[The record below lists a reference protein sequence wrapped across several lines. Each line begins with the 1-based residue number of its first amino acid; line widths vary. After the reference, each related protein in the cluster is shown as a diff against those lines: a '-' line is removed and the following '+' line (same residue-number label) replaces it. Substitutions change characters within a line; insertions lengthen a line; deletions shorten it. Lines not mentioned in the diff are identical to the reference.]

1 MNNNI
6 CNICGANYE
15 YKDGKWR
22 CPACGAYKP
31 EEISNEEETLLY
43 NAAQQ
48 LRLSAFDEAEKMYG
62 DIVQQ
67 YPKNS
72 RGYWG
77 LVLAKYGIK
86 YEKDYDGKKVKMVP
100 SCYAASYEKIS
111 DDKIFQK
118 ALLYADKDNKAYYES
133 QAKRI
138 EDVWSKWGEIAKNE
152 EPYDIF
158 ISYKD
163 SDKENGVARTQDSY
177 DAYELYSKLKEK
189 GYRVFYSRES
199 LAGKGGEK
207 YEPYIF
213 NALNTAQVMIVYG
226 TRPEYIE
233 STWVKNEWLRFY
245 KRMKAGQKQEN
256 SLILAY
262 KGLNPSEL
270 PKPLCE
276 IQGIDLGRVTIGFGD
291 LEAKISEVLSAARRH
306 QKIKHV
312 SVKGREKRAAEKVY
326 RRETVEA
333 GKVTPAAK
341 GERERVASRTIGG
354 KSMKLTANT
363 EKNLAVAEQYLARG
377 QFAEAEGRFDEI
389 LKSGPRNGRALTGK
403 LLAQA
408 NATDIESLE
417 QNGMQTIPDISL
429 AEKVLACAEKKTAES
444 VLRALCAEVP
454 RCFDRGDAAHAK
466 RIVSIVREFDDE
478 AVENLRGELY
488 ERGLRLIVTDEE
500 LAKYCLDSD
509 LPYEEDDAYTQ
520 KLHTVVET
528 CIQNGAFSAAE
539 YYADSLKDADGN
551 SYAAQVALLEI
562 RYRVREEAE
571 VFRRIE
577 EAKEYGKI
585 EEVLSALDVKS
596 AAKWLQACFAEMAEL
611 LKNRLYGGAYRWI
624 EICAKYEFESRKT
637 LLNSLLNLC
646 ISNASMGVSDCFG
659 ALLTYV
665 ADGDS
670 SVYAEKAM
678 RFADAARSSKE
689 FDAAKLYYGKVL
701 SVMPDSVAAAQGKFF
716 SDIRC
721 LNDKALP
728 DTLGNLTDWSC
739 FEEVLVVQ
747 TDDRDD
753 LLWIEKLAGACMEN
767 VKAGV
772 NSEDNAIFAV
782 FEKMLSYIPEA
793 SESVLLRLLKEMADL
808 CLEKGLFAAAQKYY
822 EMLLGE
828 NAEDGAAYWG
838 LLQAKLKCRNEE
850 ELVRQP
856 QALNNFAE
864 FENAQI
870 CAAEDK
876 ETLEH
881 YIDLRDRQAKHFREA
896 KKRKRVIRIV
906 SVSLAAMLAVAIAL
920 ISWFT
925 YYNSQSGFLY
935 EDYGDGYA
943 VTAGKFYR
951 AEETLVL
958 PETYAGKSVLAV
970 GESAFAGHTE
980 IRRVIL
986 PGSIESIGE
995 NAFRGCTALAQVA
1008 VAEGEQAAARAL
1020 SEAPG
1025 GLLSVGDGAF
1035 EGCAALADFA
1045 LPYGLEYIGS
1055 RAFAGTAFTEI
1066 TIPNT
1071 VDFVGSAAFGACESL
1086 ATIIV
1091 GDRDGIP
1098 TEWAEDWKSGC
1109 AAAVDFRLRVLFEYN
1124 GATGGNSAAE
1134 QYVSF
1139 GGAYTFPV
1147 PVRAGY
1153 AFGGWYSGETRLTDE
1168 AGASLEPWA
1177 SEKGGTVSAKW
1188 NANVNEVIFDAN
1200 GGEGTMPP
1208 QEIATDAS
1216 AALSA
1221 NAFTRAGYTFAGWAT
1236 EPNGEAVFADGAAYA
1251 MGTESSYTLYAV
1263 WTANI
1268 NEVIFDANGGEGTMP
1283 PQEIA
1288 TDERAR
1294 LSSNAFTRAGYT
1306 FAGWTIEPGGEAV
1319 YQNRAQYT
1327 MGAEASYTL
1336 YAVWSPTKYSIIYHL
1351 NGGEISGNPAEYT
1364 IESES
1369 FTLKNPVRAGYAF
1382 AGWTGTGLG
1391 GAESTVTVE
1400 RGSTGNRTYTAT
1412 WTANENKIVFH
1423 ANGGEGA
1430 MSEQIVRTGETAAL
1444 SRNTF
1449 FRNGYKFAGWSES
1462 EGGELAYEDGANYAM
1477 GTAAEYHLY
1486 AVWEVERYSVR
1497 YTLNGGTAAENPDTY
1512 TVESDSFTLAN
1523 PVRTGYTFA
1532 GWTGTGLE
1540 GPTLVVTVARGSFGD
1555 REYSATWTANINRV
1569 IFDANGGEG
1578 TMPPQEIA
1586 TDASAAL
1593 SANAFTRAG
1602 YTFAGWATEPNGEAV
1617 FADGAAYAMGTES
1630 SYTLYAVWA
1639 ANRNELRFDGN
1650 GADEGTMD
1658 SLFVYTGETA
1668 ALPENAFEKTG
1679 HTFVGWATEPDGEAV
1694 YEEGAEYAMGTEASY
1709 TLYAVWQANEYSVE
1723 LQAENGGPAS
1733 SATVVFGQE
1742 FTLEVP
1748 AYEGYRFLGWFD
1760 AAGTQY
1766 TDESG
1771 KSLSAW
1777 NVAEDTALYAH
1788 WRRIRFTLTLE
1799 YEGADSGN
1807 ETQTVTVW
1815 TGEEYTL
1822 PVPQRK
1828 NYVFGGWYAAAGGNG
1843 ARYADE
1849 QGSGLAPWSG
1859 EADAAAYALWLGTD
1873 SILYELNEGGNYTVV
1888 GVTDKGLTE
1897 IAVPAYHN
1905 GRPVTEIAQA
1915 ALQNCAGLRSLAVD
1929 ASVTYIA
1936 PEALYGCGNLETLE
1950 LPFIGA
1956 SRGAVGAEAV
1966 LGYLF
1971 GETEY
1976 ANSVEVGQYY
1986 SNTGFAF
1993 YYLPQ
1998 NLHGIAVTDAD
2009 AVGYGAFSGVSSLK
2023 SVALTA
2029 VSLGERAF
2037 YDCSS
2042 LADIVLDEGLLSVGA
2057 SAFARCSA
2065 LADIVLPVSVQAVG
2079 ARVFDECSSLVS
2091 LTLPFIG
2098 ANVAAVGAEGALGYL
2113 FGDLSSGDMVLVNQN
2128 YAGVQA
2134 YFPARL
2140 AEITLTNAQQLATG
2154 ALQGLT
2160 MLRSVG
2166 WNDGL
2171 AAIGSYALYGCTG
2184 IPSIR
2189 LPASLK
2195 TVGDR
2200 AFQSVPVSVLELP
2213 AGLTSLGAY
2222 SLYGTALRTLLV
2234 PTASVVSLGGN
2245 ALDSTHSALK
2255 IYVTDSL
2262 VASYK
2267 SAWSAYSSRIYSMNC
2282 ILENGMAISG
2292 STFLQYF
2299 GSETQVVLPANVTS
2313 VGAYAFAGTGVQSVV
2328 VPGNVR
2334 TVGSNSF
2341 SGCASLQS
2349 VRLLD
2354 GVRTI
2359 AANAFYGASALQNV
2373 NIPNTVTEIGANAF
2387 NGCASLTEVVVPNSV
2402 TSIGA
2407 GAFQGCNA
2415 LVKMTLPFVGGS
2427 RSTTSSTPK
2436 TLSRNWNNGSRYLF
2450 GYIFGGE
2457 TYNNGNSSTGQSTND
2472 LIYQGESAYIY
2483 GYSTYVD
2490 HYYFNRYYIPSSL
2503 REIVITDATGISAN
2517 AFYGCTMLTSIT
2529 LNEGITAIHTYAF
2542 YNCDGLTEM
2551 VIPESVTSI
2560 GTYGFA
2566 NSGNLAKITLPNG
2579 LTEISDY
2586 TFQNCTTLASVNGNG
2601 EVIIGASVTSI
2612 GNYAFSGCASITKV
2626 TLPNGLAEIGQAAFG
2641 DAVSLTQINIPASV
2655 VSIGASAFN
2664 GGTNLVRINSETD
2677 GKIILQEGLE
2687 SIGTGAFGGLGK
2699 ITEVVVPNSVT
2710 SIGAG
2715 AFQGCNALTKMTLPF
2730 VGGSR
2735 STTSSTPKTL
2745 SRNWNNGSR
2754 YLFGYIFGGETYNNG
2769 NSSTGQSTNDLI
2781 YQGESAYIYGYSTY
2795 VDHYYFNRYYIPS
2808 SLREIVIT
2816 DATGISANAFYNCT
2830 MLTSITLNEGITAV
2844 NTYAFYNCDG
2854 LTEITIPESVTSVG
2868 SYAFAESGN
2877 LTEVTLPSS
2886 LTEISDYIFS
2896 NCSSLTSV
2904 NGEGEVILGANV
2916 TSIGIQA
2923 FANCSSITSVTM
2935 QGIVTSI
2942 GAQAFD
2948 GCVNLVR
2955 VNSGIDG
2962 KVILQEGLTS
2972 IGNFAFRNLG
2982 KITEVVVPNSV
2993 TSIGQGAFQGCNSL
3007 VKMTLPFVGGSRST
3021 TTSTPSTASS
3031 SWNGGSQYLFGYIF
3045 GGAIYLRNSSA
3056 KPPSTDTLIYQGE
3069 NYYYYYGGSYYYNRY
3084 YIPNSLREIVITDA
3098 TGISADAFYNCTMLT
3113 SIKLNE
3119 GITAIYTYAFYN
3131 CSGLTEMV
3139 IPESVA
3145 SIGSYAF
3152 NGCSQLQLVQ
3162 VLRGDVLTLT
3172 SLGTSAFGSTP
3183 ATLLILVPD
3192 DAYSAYASAANW
3204 STYADKIRP
3213 ASASEDGFIIENG
3226 VLLHYIGSAETVT
3239 IPAGVTSIG
3248 EYAFAHNN
3256 SIKQVIIGDAVV
3268 SVGNYAFYNCTSLQN
3283 VTIGNGVQSIG
3294 SYAFYGCTSLQSV
3307 TYGDGLQS
3315 IGDYAFAGCVSL
3327 GMVNSESAN
3336 TAVLGKNLATIGQY
3350 AFQNCGA
3357 LKAITVEKSVTGIGV
3372 AAFMGCNSVE
3382 SMVLPFVGADRG
3394 TETGATQV
3402 LGHIFGY
3409 KTSAA
3414 EGTTMQLTGY
3424 YYYIPQSLRQ
3434 VIITDETAVA
3444 QYSFMNCSFL
3454 QSAEL
3459 RAEVRQIGDY
3469 AFYGCSGLRSL
3480 TVAAQVPPAVSGNA
3494 FSTGVAPDVYVP
3506 AASAEAYRAAEG
3518 WKAFNILAIP
3528 EA

>member
-312 SVKGREKRAAEKVY
+312 SVKGREKRTAEKVY

-466 RIVSIVREFDDE
+466 RIVSLVREFDDE

-488 ERGLRLIVTDEE
+488 ERGLRLIATDEE

-596 AAKWLQACFAEMAEL
+596 AAKWLQACFAEIAEL

-678 RFADAARSSKE
+678 RFADAARSAKE

-808 CLEKGLFAAAQKYY
+808 CLGKGLFAAAQKYY

-896 KKRKRVIRIV
+896 KKRKSVIRIV

-920 ISWFT
+920 ISWFA

-951 AEETLVL
+951 AEDTLVL
-958 PETYAGKSVLAV
+958 PETYAGKPVLAV

-986 PGSIESIGE
+986 PGSIESIGA

-1008 VAEGEQAAARAL
+1008 VAEGEQAAPRAL

-1168 AGASLEPWA
+1168 TGASLEPWA

-1221 NAFTRAGYTFAGWAT
+1221 NTFTRAGYTFAGWAI

-1268 NEVIFDANGGEGTMP
+1268 NEVIFDANGGEGMMS

-1306 FAGWTIEPGGEAV
+1306 FAGWAIEPGGEAV

-1369 FTLKNPVRAGYAF
+1369 FTLKNPVRAGYTF

-1391 GAESTVTVE
+1391 GAESTVTGE

-1497 YTLNGGTAAENPDTY
+1497 YTLNGGSAAENPDTY

-1602 YTFAGWATEPNGEAV
+1602 YTFAGWATEPSGEAV

-1630 SYTLYAVWA
+1630 SYTLYAVWT

-1658 SLFVYTGETA
+1658 SLFVCTGETA

-1788 WRRIRFTLTLE
+1788 WQRIRFTLTLE

-1873 SILYELNEGGNYTVV
+1873 GILYELNEGGNYTVV

-2037 YDCSS
+2037 YDCAS

-2065 LADIVLPVSVQAVG
+2065 LADIVLPASVQAVG

-2098 ANVAAVGAEGALGYL
+2098 ANAAAGGAEGAFGYL

-2299 GSETQVVLPANVTS
+2299 GDETEIALPANVTS
-2313 VGAYAFAGTGVQSVV
+2313 IGAYAFAGT
-2328 VPGNVR
+2328 NVR
-2334 TVGSNSF
+2334 TVLVPGNIRTIGANAF
-2341 SGCASLQS
+2341 SGCNTLET
-2349 VRLLD
+2349 VRMLS

-2359 AANAFYGASALQNV
+2359 SANAFYGAVGLMEV
-2373 NIPNTVTEIGANAF
+2373 EIPNTVTSIGASAF
-2387 NGCASLTEVVVPNSV
+2387 YGCSSLQEVVVPNSV
-2402 TSIGA
+2402 TSIGQ
-2407 GAFQGCNA
+2407 GAFRGCNS

-2427 RSTTSSTPK
+2427 RSTTSSTPD
-2436 TLSRNWNNGSRYLF
+2436 TPSSSFSGSRYLF

-2457 TYNNGNSSTGQSTND
+2457 IYSSGSSAKPPSTD
-2472 LIYQGESAYIY
+2472 TLIYQGENYYDYYY
-2483 GYSTYVD
+2483 GDWS
-2490 HYYFNRYYIPSSL
+2490 YYYNRYYIPSSL

-2529 LNEGITAIHTYAF
+2529 LNEGITAINTYAF

-2560 GTYGFA
+2560 GSYAFA
-2566 NSGNLAKITLPNG
+2566 ESGNLAKVTLPGG
-2579 LTEISDY
+2579 LTAISAY
-2586 TFQNCTTLASVNGNG
+2586 TFQNCPALASVNGNG
-2601 EVIIGASVTSI
+2601 EVVIGANVTSI
-2612 GNYAFSGCASITKV
+2612 GNYAFAGCASIGKV
-2626 TLPNGLAEIGQAAFG
+2626 TLPNGLAEIGSYAFSG
-2641 DAVSLTQINIPASV
+2641 ATSLTQINIPASV
-2655 VSIGASAFN
+2655 AEIGASAFADCA
-2664 GGTNLVRINSETD
+2664 NLVRINSDTD
-2677 GKIILQEGLE
+2677 GKIILQEGLA
-2687 SIGTGAFGGLGK
+2687 SIGNSAFRNLGK

-2715 AFQGCNALTKMTLPF
+2715 AFQGCNALVKMTLPF

-2735 STTSSTPKTL
+2735 STTSSTPDTP
-2745 SRNWNNGSR
+2745 SSSFSGSR
-2754 YLFGYIFGGETYNNG
+2754 YLFGYIFGGEIY
-2769 NSSTGQSTNDLI
+2769 SSGSSAKPPSTDTLI
-2781 YQGESAYIYGYSTY
+2781 YQGEN
-2795 VDHYYFNRYYIPS
+2795 YYRSSYYYYNRYYIPS

-2830 MLTSITLNEGITAV
+2830 MLTSIKLNEGITAV

-2877 LTEVTLPSS
+2877 LTEVTLSSS

-2904 NGEGEVILGANV
+2904 NGNGEVILGANV

-3045 GGAIYLRNSSA
+3045 GGAIYSRNSSS
-3056 KPPSTDTLIYQGE
+3056 KPSSTDILIYQGE
-3069 NYYYYYGGSYYYNRY
+3069 NYYRSSYYYYNRY
-3084 YIPNSLREIVITDA
+3084 YIPSSLREIVITDA
-3098 TGISADAFYNCTMLT
+3098 TGISANAFYNCTMLT
-3113 SIKLNE
+3113 SVTLNE
-3119 GITAIYTYAFYN
+3119 GITAINTYAFYN
-3131 CSGLTEMV
+3131 CANIAEIV
-3139 IPESVA
+3139 IPSSVE
-3145 SIGSYAF
+3145 SIGNYAF
-3152 NGCSQLQLVQ
+3152 QKCSLLQTVQ
-3162 VLRGDVLTLT
+3162 VLRGDVLSLT
-3172 SLGTSAFGSTP
+3172 SLGSNVFDSTP

-3192 DAYSAYASAANW
+3192 DAYSAYITAANW

-3226 VLLHYIGSAETVT
+3226 VLLHYIGTAETVT

-3248 EYAFAHNN
+3248 DYAFAHNYTL
-3256 SIKQVIIGDAVV
+3256 KQLIIGNDVV
-3268 SVGNYAFYNCTSLQN
+3268 TIGDYAFYQCLSLQS
-3283 VTIGNGVQSIG
+3283 VVIGDSVQTIESFAFDQCISLQSVVIG
-3294 SYAFYGCTSLQSV
+3294 EGIQTIARYAFYGCASLQSV
-3307 TYGDGLQS
+3307 TYGSNLLS
-3315 IGDYAFAGCVSL
+3315 IGEYAFAHCPALS
-3327 GMVNSESAN
+3327 MINSENPN
-3336 TAVLGKNLATIGQY
+3336 TFCIGD
-3350 AFQNCGA
+3350 
-3357 LKAITVEKSVTGIGV
+3357 SVTSIGV

-3459 RAEVRQIGDY
+3459 RAEVTQIGDY

>member
-444 VLRALCAEVP
+444 VLWALCAEVP

-488 ERGLRLIVTDEE
+488 ERGLRLIATDEE

-577 EAKEYGKI
+577 EGKEYGKI

-596 AAKWLQACFAEMAEL
+596 AAKWLQACFAEIAEL

-876 ETLEH
+876 ERLEH

-896 KKRKRVIRIV
+896 KKRKCVIRIV

-920 ISWFT
+920 ISWFA

-958 PETYAGKSVLAV
+958 PETYAGKPVLAV

-986 PGSIESIGE
+986 PGSIESIGA

-1168 AGASLEPWA
+1168 TGASLEPWA

-1221 NAFTRAGYTFAGWAT
+1221 NTFTRAGYTFAGWAI

-1294 LSSNAFTRAGYT
+1294 LSSNAFTRAGYI
-1306 FAGWTIEPGGEAV
+1306 FAGWAIEPGGEAV

-1497 YTLNGGTAAENPDTY
+1497 YTLNGGTVAENPDTY

-1555 REYSATWTANINRV
+1555 REYLATWTANINRV

-1602 YTFAGWATEPNGEAV
+1602 YTFAGWATEPSGEAV

-1807 ETQTVTVW
+1807 ETQAVTVW

-1873 SILYELNEGGNYTVV
+1873 GILYELNEGGNYTVV

-2065 LADIVLPVSVQAVG
+2065 LADIVLPASVQAVG

-2234 PTASVVSLGGN
+2234 PTASVISLGGN

-2359 AANAFYGASALQNV
+2359 AANAFSGATGLTEV
-2373 NIPNTVTEIGANAF
+2373 EIPNTVTEIGANAF
-2387 NGCASLTEVVVPNSV
+2387 NGCASLTEIVVPNSV
-2402 TSIGA
+2402 TSIGE
-2407 GAFQGCNA
+2407 GAFRGCNS
-2415 LVKMTLPFVGGS
+2415 LVKMTLPFAGGS
-2427 RSTTSSTPK
+2427 RTETAY
-2436 TLSRNWNNGSRYLF
+2436 NAVF
-2450 GYIFGGE
+2450 GYIFGYKTVDTSNDAWTVLSTKFVNTKYGN
-2457 TYNNGNSSTGQSTND
+2457 YNDTIWQYTCRSNKYSSSYYGLQS
-2472 LIYQGESAYIY
+2472 
-2483 GYSTYVD
+2483 
-2490 HYYFNRYYIPSSL
+2490 FWFYIPSSL
-2503 REIVITDATGISAN
+2503 REVVITDADVISDA
-2517 AFYGCTMLTSIT
+2517 AFNGCTMLTSIT
-2529 LNEGITAIHTYAF
+2529 LNEGITAINGYAF
-2542 YNCDGLTEM
+2542 QNCDGLTEM
-2551 VIPESVTSI
+2551 VIPESVTGI
-2560 GTYGFA
+2560 GSYAFTE
-2566 NSGNLAKITLPNG
+2566 NDKLMEVTLPSE
-2579 LTEISDY
+2579 LTAISDH
-2586 TFQNCTTLASVNGNG
+2586 TFQNSVSLASVNGNG
-2601 EVIIGASVTSI
+2601 EVIIGASVMSI
-2612 GNYAFSGCASITKV
+2612 GSYAFSGCTSITKV
-2626 TLPNGLAEIGQAAFG
+2626 TLPSGLAGIGQAAFG

-2655 VSIGASAFN
+2655 TSIGASAFN
-2664 GGTNLVRINSETD
+2664 GCTNLVRVNSETD
-2677 GKIILQEGLE
+2677 GKMILQEGLE
-2687 SIGTGAFGGLGK
+2687 SIGTGAFGG
-2699 ITEVVVPNSVT
+2699 
-2710 SIGAG
+2710 
-2715 AFQGCNALTKMTLPF
+2715 
-2730 VGGSR
+2730 
-2735 STTSSTPKTL
+2735 
-2745 SRNWNNGSR
+2745 
-2754 YLFGYIFGGETYNNG
+2754 
-2769 NSSTGQSTNDLI
+2769 
-2781 YQGESAYIYGYSTY
+2781 
-2795 VDHYYFNRYYIPS
+2795 
-2808 SLREIVIT
+2808 
-2816 DATGISANAFYNCT
+2816 
-2830 MLTSITLNEGITAV
+2830 
-2844 NTYAFYNCDG
+2844 
-2854 LTEITIPESVTSVG
+2854 
-2868 SYAFAESGN
+2868 
-2877 LTEVTLPSS
+2877 
-2886 LTEISDYIFS
+2886 
-2896 NCSSLTSV
+2896 
-2904 NGEGEVILGANV
+2904 
-2916 TSIGIQA
+2916 
-2923 FANCSSITSVTM
+2923 
-2935 QGIVTSI
+2935 
-2942 GAQAFD
+2942 
-2948 GCVNLVR
+2948 
-2955 VNSGIDG
+2955 
-2962 KVILQEGLTS
+2962 
-2972 IGNFAFRNLG
+2972 LG

-3007 VKMTLPFVGGSRST
+3007 VKMTLPFAGGSRT
-3021 TTSTPSTASS
+3021 ETAY
-3031 SWNGGSQYLFGYIF
+3031 NAVFGYIF
-3045 GGAIYLRNSSA
+3045 GYKTVDTSNDAWTVLSTKFVNTKYGNYNDTIWQYTCRSNKYSS
-3056 KPPSTDTLIYQGE
+3056 S
-3069 NYYYYYGGSYYYNRY
+3069 YYGLQSFWF
-3084 YIPNSLREIVITDA
+3084 YIPSSLREVVITDA
-3098 TGISADAFYNCTMLT
+3098 DVISDAAFNGCTMLT
-3113 SIKLNE
+3113 SITLNE
-3119 GITAIYTYAFYN
+3119 GITAINGYAFQN
-3131 CSGLTEMV
+3131 CDGLTEMV
-3139 IPESVA
+3139 IPESVT

-3152 NGCSQLQLVQ
+3152 NGCSQLQFVQ
-3162 VLRGDVLTLT
+3162 VLREDVLSLT
-3172 SLGTSAFGSTP
+3172 SLGSNAFDATP

-3226 VLLHYIGSAETVT
+3226 VLLHYIGSVETVT

-3327 GMVNSESAN
+3327 GIVNSESAN

-3357 LKAITVEKSVTGIGV
+3357 LKAITVEKSVTSIGV

-3459 RAEVRQIGDY
+3459 RAEVTQIGDY

>member
-488 ERGLRLIVTDEE
+488 ERGLRLIATDEE

-577 EAKEYGKI
+577 EGKEYGKI

-808 CLEKGLFAAAQKYY
+808 CLGKGLFAAAQKYY

-896 KKRKRVIRIV
+896 KKRKSVIRIV

-920 ISWFT
+920 ISWFA

-951 AEETLVL
+951 AEDTLVL
-958 PETYAGKSVLAV
+958 PETYAGKPVLAV

-986 PGSIESIGE
+986 PGSIESIGA

-1008 VAEGEQAAARAL
+1008 VAEGEQAAPRAL

-1168 AGASLEPWA
+1168 TGASLEPWA

-1221 NAFTRAGYTFAGWAT
+1221 NTFTRAGYTFAGWAI

-1268 NEVIFDANGGEGTMP
+1268 NEVIFDANGGEGMMS

-1294 LSSNAFTRAGYT
+1294 LFSNAFTRAGYT
-1306 FAGWTIEPGGEAV
+1306 FAGWAIEPGGEAV

-1593 SANAFTRAG
+1593 SANTFTRAG
-1602 YTFAGWATEPNGEAV
+1602 YTFAGWAIEPNGEAV

-1630 SYTLYAVWA
+1630 SYTLYAVWT

-1873 SILYELNEGGNYTVV
+1873 GILYELNEGGNYTVV

-2065 LADIVLPVSVQAVG
+2065 LADIVLPASVQAVG

-2098 ANVAAVGAEGALGYL
+2098 ANAAAGGAEGALGYL

-2255 IYVTDSL
+2255 ITDSL

-2313 VGAYAFAGTGVQSVV
+2313 VGAYAFAGTGVQRVV

-2359 AANAFYGASALQNV
+2359 AANAFSGATGLTEV
-2373 NIPNTVTEIGANAF
+2373 EIPNTVTEIGANAF
-2387 NGCASLTEVVVPNSV
+2387 NGCASLTDMGVPL
-2402 TSIGA
+2402 
-2407 GAFQGCNA
+2407 C
-2415 LVKMTLPFVGGS
+2415 
-2427 RSTTSSTPK
+2427 
-2436 TLSRNWNNGSRYLF
+2436 
-2450 GYIFGGE
+2450 
-2457 TYNNGNSSTGQSTND
+2457 
-2472 LIYQGESAYIY
+2472 
-2483 GYSTYVD
+2483 
-2490 HYYFNRYYIPSSL
+2490 
-2503 REIVITDATGISAN
+2503 
-2517 AFYGCTMLTSIT
+2517 
-2529 LNEGITAIHTYAF
+2529 
-2542 YNCDGLTEM
+2542 
-2551 VIPESVTSI
+2551 
-2560 GTYGFA
+2560 
-2566 NSGNLAKITLPNG
+2566 
-2579 LTEISDY
+2579 
-2586 TFQNCTTLASVNGNG
+2586 
-2601 EVIIGASVTSI
+2601 
-2612 GNYAFSGCASITKV
+2612 
-2626 TLPNGLAEIGQAAFG
+2626 
-2641 DAVSLTQINIPASV
+2641 
-2655 VSIGASAFN
+2655 
-2664 GGTNLVRINSETD
+2664 
-2677 GKIILQEGLE
+2677 GK
-2687 SIGTGAFGGLGK
+2687 
-2699 ITEVVVPNSVT
+2699 
-2710 SIGAG
+2710 
-2715 AFQGCNALTKMTLPF
+2715 
-2730 VGGSR
+2730 
-2735 STTSSTPKTL
+2735 
-2745 SRNWNNGSR
+2745 W
-2754 YLFGYIFGGETYNNG
+2754 
-2769 NSSTGQSTNDLI
+2769 
-2781 YQGESAYIYGYSTY
+2781 
-2795 VDHYYFNRYYIPS
+2795 
-2808 SLREIVIT
+2808 
-2816 DATGISANAFYNCT
+2816 
-2830 MLTSITLNEGITAV
+2830 
-2844 NTYAFYNCDG
+2844 
-2854 LTEITIPESVTSVG
+2854 
-2868 SYAFAESGN
+2868 
-2877 LTEVTLPSS
+2877 
-2886 LTEISDYIFS
+2886 
-2896 NCSSLTSV
+2896 
-2904 NGEGEVILGANV
+2904 
-2916 TSIGIQA
+2916 
-2923 FANCSSITSVTM
+2923 
-2935 QGIVTSI
+2935 
-2942 GAQAFD
+2942 
-2948 GCVNLVR
+2948 
-2955 VNSGIDG
+2955 
-2962 KVILQEGLTS
+2962 
-2972 IGNFAFRNLG
+2972 
-2982 KITEVVVPNSV
+2982 
-2993 TSIGQGAFQGCNSL
+2993 
-3007 VKMTLPFVGGSRST
+3007 
-3021 TTSTPSTASS
+3021 
-3031 SWNGGSQYLFGYIF
+3031 
-3045 GGAIYLRNSSA
+3045 
-3056 KPPSTDTLIYQGE
+3056 
-3069 NYYYYYGGSYYYNRY
+3069 
-3084 YIPNSLREIVITDA
+3084 
-3098 TGISADAFYNCTMLT
+3098 
-3113 SIKLNE
+3113 
-3119 GITAIYTYAFYN
+3119 
-3131 CSGLTEMV
+3131 
-3139 IPESVA
+3139 
-3145 SIGSYAF
+3145 
-3152 NGCSQLQLVQ
+3152 
-3162 VLRGDVLTLT
+3162 
-3172 SLGTSAFGSTP
+3172 
-3183 ATLLILVPD
+3183 
-3192 DAYSAYASAANW
+3192 
-3204 STYADKIRP
+3204 
-3213 ASASEDGFIIENG
+3213 
-3226 VLLHYIGSAETVT
+3226 
-3239 IPAGVTSIG
+3239 
-3248 EYAFAHNN
+3248 
-3256 SIKQVIIGDAVV
+3256 
-3268 SVGNYAFYNCTSLQN
+3268 
-3283 VTIGNGVQSIG
+3283 
-3294 SYAFYGCTSLQSV
+3294 
-3307 TYGDGLQS
+3307 
-3315 IGDYAFAGCVSL
+3315 
-3327 GMVNSESAN
+3327 
-3336 TAVLGKNLATIGQY
+3336 
-3350 AFQNCGA
+3350 
-3357 LKAITVEKSVTGIGV
+3357 
-3372 AAFMGCNSVE
+3372 
-3382 SMVLPFVGADRG
+3382 
-3394 TETGATQV
+3394 
-3402 LGHIFGY
+3402 
-3409 KTSAA
+3409 
-3414 EGTTMQLTGY
+3414 
-3424 YYYIPQSLRQ
+3424 
-3434 VIITDETAVA
+3434 
-3444 QYSFMNCSFL
+3444 
-3454 QSAEL
+3454 
-3459 RAEVRQIGDY
+3459 
-3469 AFYGCSGLRSL
+3469 
-3480 TVAAQVPPAVSGNA
+3480 
-3494 FSTGVAPDVYVP
+3494 
-3506 AASAEAYRAAEG
+3506 
-3518 WKAFNILAIP
+3518 
-3528 EA
+3528 

>member
-1 MNNNI
+1 
-6 CNICGANYE
+6 
-15 YKDGKWR
+15 
-22 CPACGAYKP
+22 
-31 EEISNEEETLLY
+31 
-43 NAAQQ
+43 
-48 LRLSAFDEAEKMYG
+48 
-62 DIVQQ
+62 
-67 YPKNS
+67 
-72 RGYWG
+72 
-77 LVLAKYGIK
+77 
-86 YEKDYDGKKVKMVP
+86 
-100 SCYAASYEKIS
+100 
-111 DDKIFQK
+111 
-118 ALLYADKDNKAYYES
+118 
-133 QAKRI
+133 
-138 EDVWSKWGEIAKNE
+138 
-152 EPYDIF
+152 
-158 ISYKD
+158 
-163 SDKENGVARTQDSY
+163 
-177 DAYELYSKLKEK
+177 
-189 GYRVFYSRES
+189 
-199 LAGKGGEK
+199 
-207 YEPYIF
+207 
-213 NALNTAQVMIVYG
+213 MIVYG

-312 SVKGREKRAAEKVY
+312 SVKGREKRTAEKVY

-408 NATDIESLE
+408 NTTDIESLE

-488 ERGLRLIVTDEE
+488 ERGLRLIATDEE

-596 AAKWLQACFAEMAEL
+596 AAKWLQACFAEIAEL
-611 LKNRLYGGAYRWI
+611 LKNGLYGGAYRWI

-678 RFADAARSSKE
+678 RFADAARSAKE

-896 KKRKRVIRIV
+896 KKRKSVIRIV

-920 ISWFT
+920 ISWFA

-951 AEETLVL
+951 AEDTLVL
-958 PETYAGKSVLAV
+958 PETYAGKPVLAV

-986 PGSIESIGE
+986 PGSIESIGA

-1008 VAEGEQAAARAL
+1008 VAEGEQAAPRAL

-1168 AGASLEPWA
+1168 TGASLEPWA

-1221 NAFTRAGYTFAGWAT
+1221 NTFTRAGYTFAGWAI

-1294 LSSNAFTRAGYT
+1294 LSSNAFTRAGYI
-1306 FAGWTIEPGGEAV
+1306 FAGWAIEPGGEAV

-1369 FTLKNPVRAGYAF
+1369 FTLKNPVRAGYTF

-1412 WTANENKIVFH
+1412 WTATENKIVFH

-1430 MSEQIVRTGETAAL
+1430 MSEQIVRTDETAAL

-1449 FRNGYKFAGWSES
+1449 FRNGYRFAGWSES

-1602 YTFAGWATEPNGEAV
+1602 YTFAGWATEPSGEAV

-1807 ETQTVTVW
+1807 ETQAVTVW

-1849 QGSGLAPWSG
+1849 
-1859 EADAAAYALWLGTD
+1859 
-1873 SILYELNEGGNYTVV
+1873 
-1888 GVTDKGLTE
+1888 
-1897 IAVPAYHN
+1897 
-1905 GRPVTEIAQA
+1905 
-1915 ALQNCAGLRSLAVD
+1915 
-1929 ASVTYIA
+1929 
-1936 PEALYGCGNLETLE
+1936 
-1950 LPFIGA
+1950 
-1956 SRGAVGAEAV
+1956 
-1966 LGYLF
+1966 
-1971 GETEY
+1971 
-1976 ANSVEVGQYY
+1976 
-1986 SNTGFAF
+1986 
-1993 YYLPQ
+1993 
-1998 NLHGIAVTDAD
+1998 
-2009 AVGYGAFSGVSSLK
+2009 
-2023 SVALTA
+2023 
-2029 VSLGERAF
+2029 
-2037 YDCSS
+2037 
-2042 LADIVLDEGLLSVGA
+2042 
-2057 SAFARCSA
+2057 
-2065 LADIVLPVSVQAVG
+2065 
-2079 ARVFDECSSLVS
+2079 
-2091 LTLPFIG
+2091 
-2098 ANVAAVGAEGALGYL
+2098 
-2113 FGDLSSGDMVLVNQN
+2113 
-2128 YAGVQA
+2128 
-2134 YFPARL
+2134 
-2140 AEITLTNAQQLATG
+2140 
-2154 ALQGLT
+2154 
-2160 MLRSVG
+2160 
-2166 WNDGL
+2166 
-2171 AAIGSYALYGCTG
+2171 
-2184 IPSIR
+2184 
-2189 LPASLK
+2189 
-2195 TVGDR
+2195 
-2200 AFQSVPVSVLELP
+2200 
-2213 AGLTSLGAY
+2213 
-2222 SLYGTALRTLLV
+2222 
-2234 PTASVVSLGGN
+2234 
-2245 ALDSTHSALK
+2245 
-2255 IYVTDSL
+2255 
-2262 VASYK
+2262 
-2267 SAWSAYSSRIYSMNC
+2267 
-2282 ILENGMAISG
+2282 
-2292 STFLQYF
+2292 
-2299 GSETQVVLPANVTS
+2299 
-2313 VGAYAFAGTGVQSVV
+2313 
-2328 VPGNVR
+2328 
-2334 TVGSNSF
+2334 
-2341 SGCASLQS
+2341 
-2349 VRLLD
+2349 
-2354 GVRTI
+2354 
-2359 AANAFYGASALQNV
+2359 
-2373 NIPNTVTEIGANAF
+2373 
-2387 NGCASLTEVVVPNSV
+2387 
-2402 TSIGA
+2402 
-2407 GAFQGCNA
+2407 
-2415 LVKMTLPFVGGS
+2415 
-2427 RSTTSSTPK
+2427 
-2436 TLSRNWNNGSRYLF
+2436 
-2450 GYIFGGE
+2450 
-2457 TYNNGNSSTGQSTND
+2457 
-2472 LIYQGESAYIY
+2472 
-2483 GYSTYVD
+2483 
-2490 HYYFNRYYIPSSL
+2490 
-2503 REIVITDATGISAN
+2503 
-2517 AFYGCTMLTSIT
+2517 
-2529 LNEGITAIHTYAF
+2529 
-2542 YNCDGLTEM
+2542 
-2551 VIPESVTSI
+2551 
-2560 GTYGFA
+2560 
-2566 NSGNLAKITLPNG
+2566 
-2579 LTEISDY
+2579 
-2586 TFQNCTTLASVNGNG
+2586 
-2601 EVIIGASVTSI
+2601 
-2612 GNYAFSGCASITKV
+2612 
-2626 TLPNGLAEIGQAAFG
+2626 
-2641 DAVSLTQINIPASV
+2641 
-2655 VSIGASAFN
+2655 
-2664 GGTNLVRINSETD
+2664 
-2677 GKIILQEGLE
+2677 
-2687 SIGTGAFGGLGK
+2687 
-2699 ITEVVVPNSVT
+2699 
-2710 SIGAG
+2710 
-2715 AFQGCNALTKMTLPF
+2715 
-2730 VGGSR
+2730 
-2735 STTSSTPKTL
+2735 
-2745 SRNWNNGSR
+2745 
-2754 YLFGYIFGGETYNNG
+2754 
-2769 NSSTGQSTNDLI
+2769 
-2781 YQGESAYIYGYSTY
+2781 
-2795 VDHYYFNRYYIPS
+2795 
-2808 SLREIVIT
+2808 
-2816 DATGISANAFYNCT
+2816 
-2830 MLTSITLNEGITAV
+2830 
-2844 NTYAFYNCDG
+2844 
-2854 LTEITIPESVTSVG
+2854 
-2868 SYAFAESGN
+2868 
-2877 LTEVTLPSS
+2877 
-2886 LTEISDYIFS
+2886 
-2896 NCSSLTSV
+2896 
-2904 NGEGEVILGANV
+2904 
-2916 TSIGIQA
+2916 
-2923 FANCSSITSVTM
+2923 
-2935 QGIVTSI
+2935 
-2942 GAQAFD
+2942 
-2948 GCVNLVR
+2948 
-2955 VNSGIDG
+2955 
-2962 KVILQEGLTS
+2962 
-2972 IGNFAFRNLG
+2972 
-2982 KITEVVVPNSV
+2982 
-2993 TSIGQGAFQGCNSL
+2993 
-3007 VKMTLPFVGGSRST
+3007 
-3021 TTSTPSTASS
+3021 
-3031 SWNGGSQYLFGYIF
+3031 
-3045 GGAIYLRNSSA
+3045 
-3056 KPPSTDTLIYQGE
+3056 
-3069 NYYYYYGGSYYYNRY
+3069 
-3084 YIPNSLREIVITDA
+3084 
-3098 TGISADAFYNCTMLT
+3098 
-3113 SIKLNE
+3113 
-3119 GITAIYTYAFYN
+3119 
-3131 CSGLTEMV
+3131 
-3139 IPESVA
+3139 
-3145 SIGSYAF
+3145 
-3152 NGCSQLQLVQ
+3152 
-3162 VLRGDVLTLT
+3162 
-3172 SLGTSAFGSTP
+3172 
-3183 ATLLILVPD
+3183 
-3192 DAYSAYASAANW
+3192 
-3204 STYADKIRP
+3204 
-3213 ASASEDGFIIENG
+3213 
-3226 VLLHYIGSAETVT
+3226 
-3239 IPAGVTSIG
+3239 
-3248 EYAFAHNN
+3248 
-3256 SIKQVIIGDAVV
+3256 
-3268 SVGNYAFYNCTSLQN
+3268 
-3283 VTIGNGVQSIG
+3283 
-3294 SYAFYGCTSLQSV
+3294 
-3307 TYGDGLQS
+3307 
-3315 IGDYAFAGCVSL
+3315 
-3327 GMVNSESAN
+3327 
-3336 TAVLGKNLATIGQY
+3336 
-3350 AFQNCGA
+3350 
-3357 LKAITVEKSVTGIGV
+3357 
-3372 AAFMGCNSVE
+3372 
-3382 SMVLPFVGADRG
+3382 
-3394 TETGATQV
+3394 
-3402 LGHIFGY
+3402 
-3409 KTSAA
+3409 
-3414 EGTTMQLTGY
+3414 
-3424 YYYIPQSLRQ
+3424 
-3434 VIITDETAVA
+3434 
-3444 QYSFMNCSFL
+3444 
-3454 QSAEL
+3454 
-3459 RAEVRQIGDY
+3459 
-3469 AFYGCSGLRSL
+3469 
-3480 TVAAQVPPAVSGNA
+3480 
-3494 FSTGVAPDVYVP
+3494 
-3506 AASAEAYRAAEG
+3506 
-3518 WKAFNILAIP
+3518 
-3528 EA
+3528 

>member
-118 ALLYADKDNKAYYES
+118 ALLYADKDNKVYYES

-312 SVKGREKRAAEKVY
+312 SVKGREKRTAEKVY

-488 ERGLRLIVTDEE
+488 ERGLRLIATDEE

-528 CIQNGAFSAAE
+528 CIQNDAFSAAE

-596 AAKWLQACFAEMAEL
+596 AAKWLQACFAEIAEL

-678 RFADAARSSKE
+678 RFADAARSAKE

-701 SVMPDSVAAAQGKFF
+701 SVMPDSIAAAQGKFF

-920 ISWFT
+920 ISWFA

-951 AEETLVL
+951 AEDTLVL
-958 PETYAGKSVLAV
+958 PETYAGKPVLAV

-1071 VDFVGSAAFGACESL
+1071 VDFVGSAAFGACGSL

-1168 AGASLEPWA
+1168 TGASLEPWA

-1221 NAFTRAGYTFAGWAT
+1221 NTFTRAGYTFAGWAI

-1306 FAGWTIEPGGEAV
+1306 FAGWAIEPGGEAV

-1430 MSEQIVRTGETAAL
+1430 MSEQIVRTDETAAL

-1497 YTLNGGTAAENPDTY
+1497 YTLNGGSAAENPDTY

-1602 YTFAGWATEPNGEAV
+1602 YTFAGWATEPSGEAV

-1630 SYTLYAVWA
+1630 SYTLYAVWT

-1658 SLFVYTGETA
+1658 SLFVCTGETA

-1766 TDESG
+1766 TDDSG
-1771 KSLSAW
+1771 KSLSVW

-1849 QGSGLAPWSG
+1849 QGNGLAPWSG

-1873 SILYELNEGGNYTVV
+1873 GILYELNEGGNYTVV

-1915 ALQNCAGLRSLAVD
+1915 AMQNCADLRSLAVD

-2037 YDCSS
+2037 YDCAS

-2065 LADIVLPVSVQAVG
+2065 LADIVLPASVQAVG

-2098 ANVAAVGAEGALGYL
+2098 ANAAAGGAEGALGYL

-2134 YFPARL
+2134 YFPARF

-2234 PTASVVSLGGN
+2234 PTSSVVSLGGN

-2359 AANAFYGASALQNV
+2359 AANAFYGASALLNV

-2387 NGCASLTEVVVPNSV
+2387 NGCASLTDVVVPEGVTAIESSTFYGCSSLREVVIPNSV
-2402 TSIGA
+2402 TSIA
-2407 GAFQGCNA
+2407 SGAFRGCNS
-2415 LVKMTLPFVGGS
+2415 LVKMTLPFVGES
-2427 RSTTSSTPK
+2427 RTSTG
-2436 TLSRNWNNGSRYLF
+2436 LNGRF
-2450 GYIFGGE
+2450 GYIFG
-2457 TYNNGNSSTGQSTND
+2457 YSSTSTSGTIN
-2472 LIYQGESAYIY
+2472 QG
-2483 GYSTYVD
+2483 GYYC
-2490 HYYFNRYYIPSSL
+2490 YIPSTL
-2503 REIVITDATGISAN
+2503 REIEITDATALSTY
-2517 AFYGCTMLTSIT
+2517 AFQNCDMLTSIT
-2529 LNEGITAIHTYAF
+2529 LNEGITAISTYAF

-2551 VIPESVTSI
+2551 VIPESVASI
-2560 GTYGFA
+2560 DSYAFA
-2566 NSGNLAKITLPNG
+2566 ESGNLAKVTLPSG
-2579 LTEISDY
+2579 LTEISAY
-2586 TFQNCTTLASVNGNG
+2586 TFQNCPALASVNGNS
-2601 EVIIGASVTSI
+2601 EVIIGTNVTSI
-2612 GNYAFSGCASITKV
+2612 GASAFSGCTSISKA
-2626 TLPNGLAEIGQAAFG
+2626 TLPNGLAEIG
-2641 DAVSLTQINIPASV
+2641 I
-2655 VSIGASAFN
+2655 SAFS
-2664 GGTNLVRINSETD
+2664 GCVNLVRVNSDTD
-2677 GKIILQEGLE
+2677 GKIILQEGL
-2687 SIGTGAFGGLGK
+2687 
-2699 ITEVVVPNSVT
+2699 
-2710 SIGAG
+2710 
-2715 AFQGCNALTKMTLPF
+2715 
-2730 VGGSR
+2730 
-2735 STTSSTPKTL
+2735 
-2745 SRNWNNGSR
+2745 
-2754 YLFGYIFGGETYNNG
+2754 
-2769 NSSTGQSTNDLI
+2769 
-2781 YQGESAYIYGYSTY
+2781 
-2795 VDHYYFNRYYIPS
+2795 
-2808 SLREIVIT
+2808 
-2816 DATGISANAFYNCT
+2816 
-2830 MLTSITLNEGITAV
+2830 
-2844 NTYAFYNCDG
+2844 
-2854 LTEITIPESVTSVG
+2854 
-2868 SYAFAESGN
+2868 
-2877 LTEVTLPSS
+2877 
-2886 LTEISDYIFS
+2886 
-2896 NCSSLTSV
+2896 
-2904 NGEGEVILGANV
+2904 
-2916 TSIGIQA
+2916 
-2923 FANCSSITSVTM
+2923 
-2935 QGIVTSI
+2935 
-2942 GAQAFD
+2942 
-2948 GCVNLVR
+2948 
-2955 VNSGIDG
+2955 
-2962 KVILQEGLTS
+2962 TS
-2972 IGNFAFRNLG
+2972 IGNSAFRNLG

-2993 TSIGQGAFQGCNSL
+2993 TSIGEGAFRGCNAL
-3007 VKMTLPFVGGSRST
+3007 VKMTLPFAGGSRST
-3021 TTSTPSTASS
+3021 SSTTSTSST
-3031 SWNGGSQYLFGYIF
+3031 YVVYKFGYIF
-3045 GGAIYLRNSSA
+3045 GYTSS
-3056 KPPSTDTLIYQGE
+3056 LE
-3069 NYYYYYGGSYYYNRY
+3069 GGTVHQNGRYY
-3084 YIPNSLREIVITDA
+3084 YIPSSLREVEITDA
-3098 TGISADAFYNCTMLT
+3098 TGISAYAFSNCTMLT
-3113 SIKLNE
+3113 SITLNE
-3119 GITAIYTYAFYN
+3119 GITAINGYAFQN

-3139 IPESVA
+3139 IPESVTSIGSCA
-3145 SIGSYAF
+3145 FAASGNLAKVTLPGGLTAISDYTFQNCPALASVNGNGEVVIGANVTSIGSSAFAGCASIGKVTLPNGLAEIGSYAFSGATSLTQINIPASVTEIGASAFADCANLVRINSETDGKVILQEGLASIGNSAFRNLGKITEVVVPNSVTSIGEGAFRGCNALVKMTLPFAGGSRSTSSTTSTSSTYVVYKFGYIFGYTSSLEGGTVHQNGRYYYIPSSLREVEITDATGISAYAFSNCTMLTSITLNEGITAINGYAFQNCSGLTEMVIPESVTSIGSYAF

-3162 VLRGDVLTLT
+3162 VLREDVLTPT
-3172 SLGTSAFGSTP
+3172 SLGSNAFDAAH

-3226 VLLHYIGSAETVT
+3226 VLLHYIGRAETVT

-3256 SIKQVIIGDAVV
+3256 SIKQLIIGDAVV
-3268 SVGNYAFYNCTSLQN
+3268 SVGNYAFYNCISLQN

-3372 AAFMGCNSVE
+3372 AAFMWCNSVE

-3394 TETGATQV
+3394 TEAGATQV

-3409 KTSAA
+3409 TTSAA

-3434 VIITDETAVA
+3434 VVITDETAVA
-3444 QYSFMNCSFL
+3444 QYSFMNCGFL

-3459 RAEVRQIGDY
+3459 RAEVTQIGDY

>member
-354 KSMKLTANT
+354 KSVKLTANT

-408 NATDIESLE
+408 NTTDIESLE

-466 RIVSIVREFDDE
+466 RIVSLVREFDDE

-488 ERGLRLIVTDEE
+488 ERGLRLIATDEE

-577 EAKEYGKI
+577 EGKEYGKI

-596 AAKWLQACFAEMAEL
+596 AAKWLQACFAEIAEL

-678 RFADAARSSKE
+678 RFADAARSAKE

-876 ETLEH
+876 ERLEH

-920 ISWFT
+920 ISWFA

-951 AEETLVL
+951 AEDTLVL
-958 PETYAGKSVLAV
+958 PETYAGKPVLAV

-986 PGSIESIGE
+986 PGSIESIGA

-1008 VAEGEQAAARAL
+1008 VAEGEQAAPRAL
-1020 SEAPG
+1020 SGAPG

-1168 AGASLEPWA
+1168 TGASLEPWA

-1221 NAFTRAGYTFAGWAT
+1221 NTFTRAGYTFAGWAI

-1268 NEVIFDANGGEGTMP
+1268 NEVIFDANGGEGMMS

-1306 FAGWTIEPGGEAV
+1306 FAGWAIEPGGEAV

-1369 FTLKNPVRAGYAF
+1369 FTLKNPVRAGYTF

-1602 YTFAGWATEPNGEAV
+1602 YTFAGWATEPSGEAV

-1630 SYTLYAVWA
+1630 SYTLYAVWT

-1760 AAGTQY
+1760 AAGMQY
-1766 TDESG
+1766 TDDSG

-1777 NVAEDTALYAH
+1777 SVAEDTALYAH

-1843 ARYADE
+1843 ARYADV

-1873 SILYELNEGGNYTVV
+1873 GILYELNEGGNYTVV

-1915 ALQNCAGLRSLAVD
+1915 AMQNCAGLRSLAVD

-1936 PEALYGCGNLETLE
+1936 SEALYGCGNLETLE

-2037 YDCSS
+2037 YDCAS

-2065 LADIVLPVSVQAVG
+2065 LADIVLPASVQAVG

-2098 ANVAAVGAEGALGYL
+2098 ANAAAGGAEGALGYL

-2195 TVGDR
+2195 TVGDY

-2234 PTASVVSLGGN
+2234 PTSSVVSLGGN

-2255 IYVTDSL
+2255 IYVTNSL

-2299 GSETQVVLPANVTS
+2299 GDETEIALPANVTS
-2313 VGAYAFAGTGVQSVV
+2313 IGAYAFAGT
-2328 VPGNVR
+2328 NVR
-2334 TVGSNSF
+2334 TVLVPGNIRTIGANAF
-2341 SGCASLQS
+2341 SGCNTLET
-2349 VRLLD
+2349 VRMLS

-2359 AANAFYGASALQNV
+2359 SANAFYGAAGLMEV
-2373 NIPNTVTEIGANAF
+2373 EIPNTVTSIGASAF
-2387 NGCASLTEVVVPNSV
+2387 YGCSSLQEVVVPNSV
-2402 TSIGA
+2402 TSIGQ
-2407 GAFQGCNA
+2407 GAFQGCNS
-2415 LVKMTLPFVGGS
+2415 LVKMTLPFVGKS
-2427 RSTTSSTPK
+2427 RTATA
-2436 TLSRNWNNGSRYLF
+2436 YDAVF
-2450 GYIFGGE
+2450 GYIFGF
-2457 TYNNGNSSTGQSTND
+2457 TTSLSDNAVSSGNSPTSFQNK
-2472 LIYQGESAYIY
+2472 IY
-2483 GYSTYVD
+2483 GDIEEAIWQYTCCNYL
-2490 HYYFNRYYIPSSL
+2490 HAFPYYKYQSYWYYIPVSL
-2503 REIVITDATGISAN
+2503 REVVITDADVISDA
-2517 AFYGCTMLTSIT
+2517 AFNGCTMLESIT
-2529 LNEGITAIHTYAF
+2529 LNEGITAINGYAF
-2542 YNCDGLTEM
+2542 QNCDGLTEI
-2551 VIPESVTSI
+2551 VIPESVTNI
-2560 GTYGFA
+2560 GSYAFIENDKLTEV
-2566 NSGNLAKITLPNG
+2566 TLPSG
-2579 LTEISDY
+2579 LTAISDY
-2586 TFQNCTTLASVNGNG
+2586 TFQNCTALVSVNGNG
-2601 EVIIGASVTSI
+2601 EVIIGTNVTSI
-2612 GNYAFSGCASITKV
+2612 GSYAFSGCASITKV
-2626 TLPNGLAEIGQAAFG
+2626 TLPNGLAEIGQVAFG
-2641 DAVSLTQINIPASV
+2641 DAASLMQINIPASV
-2655 VSIGASAFN
+2655 TSIGASAFN
-2664 GGTNLVRINSETD
+2664 GCTNLVRVNSDTD
-2677 GKIILQEGLE
+2677 GKMILLDGLE

-2710 SIGAG
+2710 SIGQG
-2715 AFQGCNALTKMTLPF
+2715 AFQGCNSLVKMTLPF
-2730 VGGSR
+2730 VGKSR
-2735 STTSSTPKTL
+2735 TATA
-2745 SRNWNNGSR
+2745 
-2754 YLFGYIFGGETYNNG
+2754 YDAVFGYIFGFTTSLSDNAVSSG
-2769 NSSTGQSTNDLI
+2769 NSPTSFQNK
-2781 YQGESAYIYGYSTY
+2781 IYGDIEEAIWQYTCCNY
-2795 VDHYYFNRYYIPS
+2795 LHAFPYYKYQSYWYYIPV
-2808 SLREIVIT
+2808 SLREVVIT
-2816 DATGISANAFYNCT
+2816 DADVISDAAFNGCT
-2830 MLTSITLNEGITAV
+2830 MLTSITLNEGITAI
-2844 NTYAFYNCDG
+2844 NGYAFQNCDG
-2854 LTEITIPESVTSVG
+2854 LTEITIPESVTSIG
-2868 SYAFAESGN
+2868 TYAFAESGN

-2886 LTEISDYIFS
+2886 LTGISDYIFS

-2904 NGEGEVILGANV
+2904 NGNGEVILGANV

-3056 KPPSTDTLIYQGE
+3056 KPSSTDILIYQGE
-3069 NYYYYYGGSYYYNRY
+3069 NYYRGSYYYYNRY
-3084 YIPNSLREIVITDA
+3084 YIPSSLREIVITDA
-3098 TGISADAFYNCTMLT
+3098 TGISANAFYNCTMLT
-3113 SIKLNE
+3113 SVTLNE
-3119 GITAIYTYAFYN
+3119 GITAINTYAFYN
-3131 CSGLTEMV
+3131 CANIAEIV
-3139 IPESVA
+3139 IPSSVE
-3145 SIGSYAF
+3145 SIGNYAF
-3152 NGCSQLQLVQ
+3152 QKCSLLQTVQ
-3162 VLRGDVLTLT
+3162 VLRGDVLSLT
-3172 SLGTSAFGSTP
+3172 SLGSNVFDSTP

-3192 DAYSAYASAANW
+3192 DAYSAYITAANW

-3226 VLLHYIGSAETVT
+3226 VLLHYIGTAETVT

-3248 EYAFAHNN
+3248 DYAFAHNYTL
-3256 SIKQVIIGDAVV
+3256 KQLIIGNDVV
-3268 SVGNYAFYNCTSLQN
+3268 TIGDYAFYQCLSLQS
-3283 VTIGNGVQSIG
+3283 VVIGDSVQTIESFAFDQCISLQSVVIG
-3294 SYAFYGCTSLQSV
+3294 EGIQTIARYAFYGCASLQSV
-3307 TYGDGLQS
+3307 TYGSNLLS
-3315 IGDYAFAGCVSL
+3315 IGEYAFAHCPALS
-3327 GMVNSESAN
+3327 MINSENPN
-3336 TAVLGKNLATIGQY
+3336 TFCIGD
-3350 AFQNCGA
+3350 
-3357 LKAITVEKSVTGIGV
+3357 SVTSIGV

-3394 TETGATQV
+3394 TEAGATQV

-3409 KTSAA
+3409 TTSAA

-3434 VIITDETAVA
+3434 VVITDETAVA

-3459 RAEVRQIGDY
+3459 RAEVTQIGDY